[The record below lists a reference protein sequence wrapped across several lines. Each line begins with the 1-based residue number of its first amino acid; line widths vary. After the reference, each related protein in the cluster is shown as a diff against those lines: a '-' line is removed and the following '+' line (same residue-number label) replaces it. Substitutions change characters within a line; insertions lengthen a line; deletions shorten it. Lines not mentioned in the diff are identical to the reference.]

1 MRQQRSGTVR
11 LLYRRQK
18 KTTTTTT
25 TKKGTDIMTLYDE
38 LVARGL
44 IAQVT
49 DEEEIKELINN
60 GKATFYI
67 GFDPTADSLH
77 VGHFM
82 ALCLMKR
89 LQQAGNKPIA
99 LIGGGTAM
107 IGDPS
112 GRTDMRQM
120 MTPETIQHN
129 CDCFK
134 KQMSRF
140 IDFSAGKALMV
151 NNADW
156 LMDLNYIDV
165 LREVGAHFSVNRMLT
180 AECYKQ
186 RMEKGLSFLEF
197 NYMIMQS
204 YDFYTLFQ
212 KYGCNMEFGGD
223 DQWSNMLGGTELIR
237 RKLGKDA
244 YAMTINLLL
253 NSEGKK
259 MGKTQSGAVW
269 LDPEKTSPFDFF
281 QYWRNVSDSDVLKCI
296 RMLTFLPL
304 EEIDAMESREG
315 AQLNQAKEILAF
327 ELTKL
332 VHGEE
337 EAAKAREASHA
348 LFAGGGDSAHMPTVE
363 LSAADFAEGDL
374 DILALLVKTEL
385 APSRSDARRAV
396 EQGGVSVADA
406 KVTDIKTSYSADSFG
421 ADGLVV
427 KRGKK
432 KFVKVLVK

>member
-1 MRQQRSGTVR
+1 MGV
-11 LLYRRQK
+11 YE
-18 KTTTTTT
+18 
-25 TKKGTDIMTLYDE
+25 E
-38 LVARGL
+38 LQARGL

-49 DEEEIKELINN
+49 NEEEIRKMVNE
-60 GKATFYI
+60 GRAVFYI

-89 LQQAGNKPIA
+89 LQMAGNKPIA
-99 LIGGGTAM
+99 LIGGGTGRV
-107 IGDPS
+107 GDPS
-112 GRTDMRQM
+112 GRTDMRTM
-120 MTPETIQHN
+120 MTVETIQHN

-140 IDFSAGKALMV
+140 IDFSEGKAMMV
-151 NNADW
+151 NNAEW
-156 LMDLNYIDV
+156 LMNLNYIDF
-165 LREVGAHFSVNRMLT
+165 LREIGPHFSVNNMLR

-204 YDFYTLFQ
+204 YDFYELFQ
-212 KYGCNMEFGGD
+212 RYGCNMQFGGD

-244 YAMTINLLL
+244 HAMTITLLL

-269 LDPEKTSPFDFF
+269 LDPNKTTPFEFY
-281 QYWRNVSDSDVLKCI
+281 QYWRNVGDADVLKCL

-304 EEIDAMESREG
+304 EQIDEMDKWEG
-315 AQLNQAKEILAF
+315 SQLNQAKEILAY
-327 ELTKL
+327 ELTSL

-337 EAAKAREASHA
+337 EAKKAQESARA
-348 LFAGGGDSAHMPTVE
+348 LFAGGAAAEMPTAE
-363 LSAADFAEGDL
+363 LSDADLSDGSIDL
-374 DILALLVKTEL
+374 LSIVQKSGLCA
-385 APSRSDARRAV
+385 SRSEARRNV
-396 EQGGVSVADA
+396 EQGGVSVDGEIV
-406 KVTDIKTSYSADSFG
+406 KDIKAVYTKEQLSG
-421 ADGLVV
+421 EGIVV

-432 KFVKVLVK
+432 NFRRVVVK

>member
-1 MRQQRSGTVR
+1 MQI
-11 LLYRRQK
+11 YE
-18 KTTTTTT
+18 
-25 TKKGTDIMTLYDE
+25 E

-49 DEEEIKELINN
+49 NEDEIRDMINN

-89 LQQAGNKPIA
+89 LQMAGNKPIA

-112 GRTDMRQM
+112 GRTDMRSM
-120 MTPETIQHN
+120 MTRETIEHN
-129 CDCFK
+129 CACFK
-134 KQMSRF
+134 KQMERF
-140 IDFSAGKALMV
+140 IEFGEDKAQMV

-156 LMDLNYIDV
+156 LLDLNYVDV
-165 LREVGAHFSVNRMLT
+165 LREVGACFSVNNMLR

-204 YDFYTLFQ
+204 YDFYYLYQ
-212 KYGCNMEFGGD
+212 KHGCNMQFGGN

-244 YAMTINLLL
+244 HAMTITLLL

-259 MGKTQSGAVW
+259 MGKTAKGAVW
-269 LDPEKTSPFDFF
+269 LDPNKTSPFDFY
-281 QYWRNVSDSDVLKCI
+281 QYWRNVEDADVLKCI

-304 EEIDAMESREG
+304 EQIDEMDKWEG
-315 AQLNQAKEILAF
+315 SQLNAAKEILAF

-337 EAAKAREASHA
+337 EANKARDAAKA
-348 LFAGGGDSAHMPTVE
+348 LFANGGDDANMPTTE
-363 LSAADFAEGDL
+363 LSSADVPAEGITVVDL
-374 DILALLVKTEL
+374 MMACKL
-385 APSRSDARRAV
+385 APSKGEARRLIQ
-396 EQGGVSVADA
+396 QGGVSLDGE
-406 KVTDIKTSYSADSFG
+406 KVDNPMMTVSTEKLNEGVKIK
-421 ADGLVV
+421 
-427 KRGKK
+427 KGKK
-432 KFVKVLVK
+432 IFHKAILK

>member
-1 MRQQRSGTVR
+1 MQ
-11 LLYRRQK
+11 
-18 KTTTTTT
+18 
-25 TKKGTDIMTLYDE
+25 IYDE

-49 DEEEIKELINN
+49 DENEIREMVNN

-89 LQQAGNKPIA
+89 LQMAGNKPIA

-112 GRTDMRQM
+112 GRTDMRSM
-120 MTPETIQHN
+120 MTKETIDHN
-129 CDCFK
+129 CECFK

-140 IDFSAGKALMV
+140 IEFGEGKAQMV

-156 LMDLNYIDV
+156 LLDLNYVEFIRDI
-165 LREVGAHFSVNRMLT
+165 GACFSVNNMLR
-180 AECYKQ
+180 AECFKQ

-197 NYMIMQS
+197 NYMPMQS
-204 YDFYTLFQ
+204 YDFYYLYQ
-212 KYGCNMEFGGD
+212 HYGCNMQFGGN

-244 YAMTINLLL
+244 HAMTITLLL

-259 MGKTQSGAVW
+259 MGKTASGAVW
-269 LDPEKTSPFDFF
+269 LDPNKTSPYDFY
-281 QYWRNVSDSDVLKCI
+281 QYWRNVGDDDVLKCI

-304 EEIDAMESREG
+304 EQIDEMDKWEG
-315 AQLNQAKEILAF
+315 SQLNRAKEILAY
-327 ELTKL
+327 ELTAL

-337 EAAKAREASHA
+337 EAKKAEGAAKA
-348 LFAGGGDSAHMPTVE
+348 LFGGAAGGDIPTTEINEDE
-363 LSAADFAEGDL
+363 LIDGAM
-374 DILALLVKTEL
+374 DIMTLLVESGL
-385 APSRSDARRAV
+385 CPSKSDARRNV
-396 EQGGVSVADA
+396 QQGGVTADDV
-406 KVTDIKTSYSADSFG
+406 KITDIAKSFSADELRAG
-421 ADGLVV
+421 IVL

-432 KFVKVLVK
+432 NFNKVILK

>member
-1 MRQQRSGTVR
+1 MGV
-11 LLYRRQK
+11 YE
-18 KTTTTTT
+18 
-25 TKKGTDIMTLYDE
+25 E

-49 DEEEIKELINN
+49 NEEEIRKMVNE

-89 LQQAGNKPIA
+89 LQMAGNKPIA

-112 GRTDMRQM
+112 GRTDMRSM
-120 MTPETIQHN
+120 MTVETIQHN

-134 KQMSRF
+134 KQMERF
-140 IDFSAGKALMV
+140 IDFSDGKAMMV

-156 LMDLNYIDV
+156 LLKLNYVDV
-165 LREVGAHFSVNRMLT
+165 LREVGACFSVNNMLR

-204 YDFYTLFQ
+204 YDFLELYRR
-212 KYGCNMEFGGD
+212 YGCNMQFGGN

-237 RKLGKDA
+237 RKLDKDA
-244 YAMTINLLL
+244 HAMTITLLL

-269 LDPEKTSPFDFF
+269 LDPNKTTPFEFY
-281 QYWRNVSDSDVLKCI
+281 QYWRNVADADVLKCL

-304 EEIDAMESREG
+304 EQIDEMDKWEG
-315 AQLNQAKEILAF
+315 SQLNQAKEILAY
-327 ELTKL
+327 ELTGL

-337 EAAKAREASHA
+337 EAKKAQESARA
-348 LFAGGGDSAHMPTVE
+348 LFAGGAAAEMPTAE
-363 LSAADFAEGDL
+363 LTDADFVDGAIDL
-374 DILALLVKTEL
+374 LSIVQKSGLCA
-385 APSRSDARRAV
+385 SRSEARRNV
-396 EQGGVSVADA
+396 EQGGVAVDGEVV
-406 KVTDIKTSYSADSFG
+406 KDIKAMFTKEQFAG
-421 ADGLVV
+421 EGIVV

-432 KFVKVLVK
+432 NFRRVVVK

>member
-1 MRQQRSGTVR
+1 
-11 LLYRRQK
+11 
-18 KTTTTTT
+18 
-25 TKKGTDIMTLYDE
+25 MTLYDE

-140 IDFSAGKALMV
+140 IDFSDGKALMV

-337 EAAKAREASHA
+337 EATKAREASHA

-363 LSAADFAEGDL
+363 LSAADFADGDL

-406 KVTDIKTSYSADSFG
+406 KVTDIKTTYSADSFG